1 MVQSA
6 ESSPS
11 DPIENP
17 VWTFGDFL
25 LITLGFAGFLLVAA
39 FVAFAIAMG
48 AGRSPDSNLTVLL
61 AVIAQ
66 TIAYLATLVMIRR
79 AIRHRS
85 TALHRYLTFLSALRW
100 NPPRRPLLFAG
111 LGVVLATFIILSDKF
126 LPMPQHVPFEE
137 AFKTLSTAYVTSL
150 FGIFVAP
157 LCEEIYFR
165 GLMYPVLVRAFR
177 SVGATLAVA
186 ISVTITAILFAL
198 LHGDQLGY
206 AWAPLLIIF
215 GVGVIL
221 AFVRAHTRSLAASWL
236 VHVSYNTTLLVV
248 IFVQTG
254 AFRHLG

>member
-6 ESSPS
+6 ERSPS

-25 LITLGFAGFLLVAA
+25 LITLGFAGFLLVA
-39 FVAFAIAMG
+39 
-48 AGRSPDSNLTVLL
+48 
-61 AVIAQ
+61 
-66 TIAYLATLVMIRR
+66 
-79 AIRHRS
+79 
-85 TALHRYLTFLSALRW
+85 
-100 NPPRRPLLFAG
+100 
-111 LGVVLATFIILSDKF
+111 
-126 LPMPQHVPFEE
+126 
-137 AFKTLSTAYVTSL
+137 AYVTSL

-177 SVGATLAVA
+177 RVGATLAVA
-186 ISVTITAILFAL
+186 ISVTITAVLFAL

-221 AFVRAHTRSLAASWL
+221 AFVRAH
-236 VHVSYNTTLLVV
+236 
-248 IFVQTG
+248 
-254 AFRHLG
+254 